1 MSPGDSLGAIA
12 LTVAAYVAGRT
23 LRKGVCHPLTTP
35 LFASTLIVC
44 GALVAAHIPYDAYR
58 SGADPIA
65 RALGPLSA
73 ALAVP
78 LYKNRGALGKRL
90 RVALLA
96 LVAGSLASICVAV
109 VLGRLALIPRDV
121 LMALGLKSST
131 SPIAL
136 ELARALNVSPS
147 LTVGLVVATGM
158 LGAMFGPP
166 LLDLVRVRAPLARG
180 LTLGTMAH
188 VSGSAQAYFEGET
201 TGAVS
206 GFAVG
211 ATGVL
216 MSLTAPAILPLL
228 THGMQ

>member
-1 MSPGDSLGAIA
+1 
-12 LTVAAYVAGRT
+12 
-23 LRKGVCHPLTTP
+23 
-35 LFASTLIVC
+35 
-44 GALVAAHIPYDAYR
+44 
-58 SGADPIA
+58 
-65 RALGPLSA
+65 
-73 ALAVP
+73 
-78 LYKNRGALGKRL
+78 
-90 RVALLA
+90 
-96 LVAGSLASICVAV
+96 
-109 VLGRLALIPRDV
+109 
-121 LMALGLKSST
+121 
-131 SPIAL
+131 
-136 ELARALNVSPS
+136 
-147 LTVGLVVATGM
+147 M

-188 VSGSAQAYFEGET
+188 VSGSAQGYFEGET